1 MVDRRELRWFGHQ
14 IRLDHSRTDHKG
26 PEGEQR
32 YSYTLSLTSALD
44 VGGRSTPFSGRFTP
58 GKETRYPLYRRLV
71 GPQGRSERVR
81 KISPATWIRSSD
93 RPACSESLNRMSYP
107 GPQLEW
113 VATGSLGR
121 YGKRELRVAGKRKAS
136 YGMGRACVEG
146 DEEKGRILQE
156 ATRLAKGRKAFGI
169 WVMQPDA

>member
-1 MVDRRELRWFGHQ
+1 VRNCETVYLPTQLSDSGRWTMLTQHESRITGAEMRYLRKCTGETRRYRVTNGQIVATLHQEPFTKMVDRRELRWLGHL

-44 VGGRSTPFSGRFTP
+44 VGGRSTPFSGRLTP

-81 KISPATWIRSSD
+81 KISPAT
-93 RPACSESLNRMSYP
+93 
-107 GPQLEW
+107 
-113 VATGSLGR
+113 
-121 YGKRELRVAGKRKAS
+121 
-136 YGMGRACVEG
+136 
-146 DEEKGRILQE
+146 
-156 ATRLAKGRKAFGI
+156 
-169 WVMQPDA
+169 